1 MIKIAKK
8 NKKNITKNKIL
19 FYIPVICIICMML
32 IFYGYHFIAQ
42 PVNDTFIFFG
52 QTVSSNFI
60 VDLTIGCFILVSL
73 TALIIYI
80 ERKKR

>member
-1 MIKIAKK
+1 
-8 NKKNITKNKIL
+8 
-19 FYIPVICIICMML
+19 MML

>member
-1 MIKIAKK
+1 M
-8 NKKNITKNKIL
+8 KNKIL
-19 FYIPVICIICMML
+19 FYIPFVCIIFMML
-32 IFYGYHFIAQ
+32 IFSWYHFIAQ

-60 VDLTIGCFILVSL
+60 IDLILVCFFIVSL